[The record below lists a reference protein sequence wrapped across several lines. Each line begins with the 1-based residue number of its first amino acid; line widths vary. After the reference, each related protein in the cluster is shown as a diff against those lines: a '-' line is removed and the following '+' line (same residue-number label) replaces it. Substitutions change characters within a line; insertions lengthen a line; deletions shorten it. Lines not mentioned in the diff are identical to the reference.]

1 MLLQRKETYMKRP
14 NFRQGGFTLVELIFV
29 LAIIITLA
37 SIFLPL
43 AMSKFSE
50 SKTAATTSSIDA
62 IAAALTSFFSDL
74 NRFPTCDAA
83 DCVPFND
90 AANNLAFLAFGT
102 GSGSLTSEYP
112 TFTGSGSDWALTTTD
127 EAANEERNNAFNH
140 LVANNP
146 NGDATTAQVDVDYK
160 VSQWKGPYLAKIGK
174 DPFGFAYIAGVGAM
188 ETNGSPVITGAKG
201 WIISAGPDGNLDTSP
216 TASVLSGDDIGYIF
230 FTK

>member
-1 MLLQRKETYMKRP
+1 MKKR
-14 NFRQGGFTLVELIFV
+14 NSGQQGFTLVELIFV
-29 LAIIITLA
+29 LAIIVTLA

-50 SKTAATTSSIDA
+50 SKTASANSSMDA
-62 IAAALTSFFSDL
+62 ISAALTNFFGDL
-74 NRFPTCDAA
+74 DHFPVCQAA
-83 DCVPFND
+83 DCDPFNN
-90 AANNLAFLAFGT
+90 AANDLKFLAFGT

-127 EAANEERNNAFNH
+127 EATEERNNAFNH

-146 NGDATTAQVDVDYK
+146 NGDATTAQADVDYK
-160 VSQWKGPYLAKIGK
+160 ASKWKGPYIGKIGK

-201 WIISAGPDGNLDTSP
+201 WIISAGPDGNLDTAP